1 MISGA
6 PGRTIINALRLAP
19 PETPMLFWHAHGDG
33 EEFLLIVI
41 VGTLIGAL
49 CGAVPLTV
57 GLLRRNKSMAWLGF
71 GVCVLTGVAFL
82 PGALIPAI
90 VFTIIA
96 AATEPI
102 EKRTKKRR
110 GPRRRRRERADDFLD
125 DDFGP
130 KRKREVDD
138 DYPRRRRRRFEED
151 DDEDYDRPRRRR
163 RQFDD

>member
-1 MISGA
+1 
-6 PGRTIINALRLAP
+6 
-19 PETPMLFWHAHGDG
+19 MLFWHAHGDG
-33 EEFLLIVI
+33 EEFLLIII

-57 GLLRRNKSMAWLGF
+57 GLLRKNKSMAWLGF

-82 PGALIPAI
+82 AGALIPAI

-110 GPRRRRRERADDFLD
+110 EPRRRRRERADDFLD

-130 KRKREVDD
+130 KRKREADDDD
-138 DYPRRRRRRFEED
+138 DYRRRRRRRY
-151 DDEDYDRPRRRR
+151 DDEDDEYDARPRGRRRR
-163 RQFDD
+163 YD